1 MNWNRRTRSALQ
13 LLFVLSL
20 VATAAPV
27 RSQAQAAPASSQ
39 AQSTPQGSTTQPGD
53 QAAPAQVQPQD
64 SEKSEG
70 MGERLAEESR
80 RAAGESVDNGE
91 FKYSASVKWFSKL
104 TGMDVEKGYWVF
116 TTLNFAIVGVV
127 LVAIWRSV
135 WPKMVATRNERI
147 AKGLEDARRASAEAQ
162 RRLGDIESRL
172 SKIDTEIAGI
182 RSQAESEAKAEE
194 ARIKAASEEE
204 KRRILQAADQEI
216 ASATANARRELK
228 VFAANLAV
236 SIAQQRIA
244 SNIDNGS
251 DEQLVREFARRLGT
265 EGHA

>member
-39 AQSTPQGSTTQPGD
+39 NAPQGSTAQSGD
-53 QAAPAQVQPQD
+53 QAAPAQAKPKE

-70 MGERLAEESR
+70 MGEQLVEKSR
-80 RAAGESVDNGE
+80 RAAGESVDNEE

-104 TGMDVEKGYWVF
+104 TGMDAEKGYWVF

-127 LVAIWRSV
+127 LLAIWRSV

-182 RSQAESEAKAEE
+182 HSQAESEAKAEE

-228 VFAANLAV
+228 AFAANLAV

-251 DEQLVREFARRLGT
+251 DEQLVREFARRLGR